1 MILTQCVNLD
11 VSRHI
16 MKQLDETLTKRLK
29 QLFLQAKSEYA
40 EDYIIVG
47 VPNFFA
53 KKFIAY
59 CAMKEDL
66 ELCLEY
72 INLLRT
78 ETNKTLKSS
87 LTFSLIS
94 LYGKCFTDA
103 SKNSYPKLEPNSL
116 FKDESNLEEVHN
128 YMMDL
133 RHQFIAHRGETN
145 SEIAICFL
153 LIPKI
158 EDISQTQVRF
168 SQLKQMGFSKED
180 LDKIENLIKF
190 VITELFKKIEKSG
203 NKIHDGFLENFSHD
217 LASALIINNVK
228 DDSEN

>member
-1 MILTQCVNLD
+1 MG

-40 EDYIIVG
+40 EDYLIVG

-66 ELCLEY
+66 ELCLKY

-78 ETNKTLKSS
+78 ETNKTLISS
-87 LTFSLIS
+87 LTYSLIS

-103 SKNSYPKLEPNSL
+103 SKNRYPKLEPNSL
-116 FKDESNLEEVHN
+116 FKDKSNLEEIHN

-145 SEIAICFL
+145 SEIAISYL
-153 LIPKI
+153 LIPK
-158 EDISQTQVRF
+158 EDDISQTQVRF
-168 SQLKQMGFSKED
+168 SQLKQMGFSRED
-180 LDKIENLIKF
+180 LGKIENLIQF
-190 VITELFKKIEKSG
+190 VITKLYKKIEKSG

-217 LASALIINNVK
+217 IASALIINNVK
-228 DDSEN
+228 DDTEN